1 MRGGQVR
8 VLGLSCFKMRRMVLH
23 PEACTLVRE
32 WNLCTLSFEFYQT
45 PTLRSAVIGNRSVWE
60 FGCERE
66 RGRMA
71 MCGGNICFKATR
83 GPCLCVWPCVS
94 KVGLGSLPRTTRCPW
109 HQQEDVTIK
118 HSPIAP
124 RKRAVLFPWI
134 TLAFTNTHHSQTHK
148 LMLLCW
154 APYFL
159 ALGLWRSTGV
169 HLSGLHDCSTGSV
182 FQIRSCSLSHI
193 PPTLG
198 CTLTTI
204 ILMFILHTH
213 MQTQAKKKNAA
224 HVHPQTQMKAE
235 ASMRQNTQRHRHSNS
250 PPGFICIN
258 SGLLELCSRP
268 AFQCLCFLFFSVV
281 LNNSCLAPVDLSLL
295 VSLYSPLSH
304 S

>member
-1 MRGGQVR
+1 MFVLNHAGTTHTQRNQIFAVFRQPWKDLTKSFKQPIFCSCLKPVWWTRGGQVR

-60 FGCERE
+60 FGCGRE

-193 PPTLG
+193 PPL
-198 CTLTTI
+198 
-204 ILMFILHTH
+204 
-213 MQTQAKKKNAA
+213 AA
-224 HVHPQTQMKAE
+224 RL
-235 ASMRQNTQRHRHSNS
+235 RQ
-250 PPGFICIN
+250 
-258 SGLLELCSRP
+258 
-268 AFQCLCFLFFSVV
+268 
-281 LNNSCLAPVDLSLL
+281 
-295 VSLYSPLSH
+295 LY
-304 S
+304 